1 MSNINLSHMKNLK
14 HPAAAAAHRQCMPD
28 HKPCTST
35 VFMKWLAPVLL
46 VLMAV
51 NAGGQINMAD
61 STSQVVAWW
70 DKNESQD
77 YVITSTK
84 IRVQG
89 NDTISREIIQYDVDI
104 TVQDS
109 TESGYL
115 VNWYY
120 HNYFIDSDDELTEK
134 IIALIGDLNI
144 QIRTDGNGAFLEI
157 VNWEEIRDLVMK
169 GMDLVKR
176 ELKEFPGSEDF
187 ITQMEGMYQ
196 SKEAIEASSINEIL
210 QFHYFHG
217 VSYRYWQDYSY
228 SDKLANLYGGE
239 PFDAQ
244 VTFWL
249 DEMNPDE
256 HNAVYRMHQV
266 VNSEQLTN
274 ETFRFLSNI
283 AETMNG
289 PAPDRAEIPSLHN
302 ETRLASRIHDS
313 GWVIYSVQTKEVLAQ
328 DVVQVEECV
337 IELR

>member
-1 MSNINLSHMKNLK
+1 MKNQIY
-14 HPAAAAAHRQCMPD
+14 PAAAAAHRQCMPD
-28 HKPCTST
+28 HKPCTSS
-35 VFMKWLAPVLL
+35 VVMKWLAPALL
-46 VLMAV
+46 VLMVV

-84 IRVQG
+84 IRVEG
-89 NDTISREIIQYDVDI
+89 SDTISREIIQYDVDI

-109 TESGYL
+109 TESGYV
-115 VNWYY
+115 VNWFY
-120 HNYFIDSDDELTEK
+120 HNYFIETDDELVKK
-134 IIALIGDLNI
+134 IFTVIGDLDI
-144 QIRTDGNGAFLEI
+144 QIRTDGNGVFLEI
-157 VNWEEIRDLVMK
+157 INWEEVRDVIMK
-169 GMDLVKR
+169 GLAVVKT
-176 ELKEFPGSEDF
+176 ELKEIPGSDDF

-196 SKEAIEASSINEIL
+196 SKEAIEGSSINEIL

-228 SDKLANLYGGE
+228 SNKLENLYGGE

-249 DEMNPDE
+249 DEMDPEE
-256 HNAVYRMHQV
+256 HNALYRMHQV
-266 VNSEQLTN
+266 VDSEQLTN
-274 ETFRFLSNI
+274 ETFRFLARM
-283 AETMNG
+283 AETMDG
-289 PAPDRAEIPSLHN
+289 PAPVREEIPSLHN
-302 ETRLASRIHDS
+302 ETRLTSRIHDS
-313 GWVIYSVQTKEVLAQ
+313 GWVIWSVQTKEVLAQ

>member
-1 MSNINLSHMKNLK
+1 MNNRK
-14 HPAAAAAHRQCMPD
+14 HSTAATADRHYLPG
-28 HKPCTST
+28 HKPCTSP
-35 VFMKWLAPVLL
+35 VIIKWLAPALL

-51 NAGGQINMAD
+51 SASGQINMAD
-61 STSQVVAWW
+61 STSQVIAWW
-70 DKNESQD
+70 DKNERQD

-89 NDTISREIIQYDVDI
+89 NDTVSREIIQYDVDI

-109 TESGYL
+109 TENGYV
-115 VNWYY
+115 VNWFY

-134 IIALIGDLNI
+134 IFTLIGDLNI
-144 QIRTDGNGAFLEI
+144 QIRTDGNGVFLEI
-157 VNWEEIRDLVMK
+157 VNWEEIRDVIMK
-169 GMDLVKR
+169 GMDLVKS
-176 ELKEFPGSEDF
+176 ELKEFPGIDDF

-217 VSYRYWQDYSY
+217 VNYKYWQDYTY
-228 SDKLANLYGGE
+228 SDKLSNLYGGE
-239 PFDAQ
+239 PFDAH

-266 VNSEQLTN
+266 VDSEQLTN
-274 ETFRFLSNI
+274 ETFRFLSNM
-283 AETMNG
+283 AQTMNG
-289 PAPDRAEIPSLHN
+289 PAPDRAEFPSLHN
-302 ETRLASRIHDS
+302 ETRTATRIHDS
-313 GWVIYSVQTKEVLAQ
+313 GWVIYSVQTKEVMAQ
-328 DVVQVEECV
+328 DVVQYEECV